1 MAVIS
6 NDGYDRL
13 LNQIGSTLTQGRG
26 RAVQAVNVHLMETY
40 WQVGQHIV
48 EFEQEGQAKDLTL
61 QLGKGFSRSN
71 LKAKRQFYLTYPK
84 SQTLSGLLSWS
95 HVVELLKVADPLE
108 RGFYEKQMAL
118 ERWGVRELKRQM
130 KSGLFLRLRDLR
142 DEQPTV
148 RPKVSALHTRSRRTS
163 TRVGT
168 NLENGEWK
176 IENGE

>member
-1 MAVIS
+1 MEVIS
-6 NDGYDRL
+6 DDGYDRL
-13 LNQIGSTLTQGRG
+13 LNRIGSTLTKGRG
-26 RAVQAVNVHLMETY
+26 RAIQAVNVHLMETY

-142 DEQPTV
+142 DEQPNC
-148 RPKVSALHTRSRRTS
+148 SCRSISS
-163 TRVGT
+163 TYPT
-168 NLENGEWK
+168 EKNFYANWSEP
-176 IENGE
+176 